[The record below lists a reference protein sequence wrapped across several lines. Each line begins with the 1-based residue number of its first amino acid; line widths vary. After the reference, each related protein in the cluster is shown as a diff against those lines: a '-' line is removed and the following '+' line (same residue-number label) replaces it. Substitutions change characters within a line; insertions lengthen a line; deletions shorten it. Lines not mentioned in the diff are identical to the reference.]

1 MTINNAYAKYREQSI
16 LTAGPGDLVLMLY
29 DGCLKQMRLAK
40 AAIEASDLEKASQSL
55 MKAQDILAA
64 LMQGLDLDISLSADL
79 LSLYEF
85 LHHELVMANVNK
97 DASRIAPVE
106 EMVTDLRATWEQV
119 VRESRGQVRAAG
131 E

>member
-40 AAIEASDLEKASQSL
+40 AVIEASDLEKASQSL

>member
-1 MTINNAYAKYREQSI
+1 MTINNPYAKYREQSI

-40 AAIEASDLEKASQSL
+40 AAIDVTDMEKASQSL
-55 MKAQDILAA
+55 MKAQDILSA
-64 LMQGLDLDISLSADL
+64 LMQGLDLGHTLSADL

-85 LHHELVMANVNK
+85 MHHELVMANVTK
-97 DASRIAPVE
+97 DGKRIDPVE
-106 EMVTDLRATWEQV
+106 EMIADLRVTWEQV
-119 VRESRGQVRAAG
+119 VRECRGQLHVAG